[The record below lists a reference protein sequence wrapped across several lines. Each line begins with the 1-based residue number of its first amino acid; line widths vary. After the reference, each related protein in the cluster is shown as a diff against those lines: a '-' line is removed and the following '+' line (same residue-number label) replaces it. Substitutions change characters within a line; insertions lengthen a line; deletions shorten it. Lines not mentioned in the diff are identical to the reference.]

1 MELITV
7 EGTIN
12 INGVESKFRIDNDV
26 NDSWYQWGATQ
37 DRLSDSVYM
46 VESLQRG
53 LMEDVGYY
61 YEEEEE

>member
-7 EGTIN
+7 EGSIN

-37 DRLSDSVYM
+37 DRLSDSVYI

-61 YEEEEE
+61 YEEE